1 MEWMVRNLYTKSH
14 LLSECLTCVSALPLQ
29 REHKLNLRR
38 CLVSFRDEMTTKERL
53 AVIHCLFS
61 IIESKQEYSLCDLLF
76 SLLFSVPFQD
86 LAPSIGFMTS
96 VLQKKRCLAHPLLSL
111 LVLLDALM
119 DTILVKPLTVDSF
132 LLLLSL
138 ASQPSLSSCQSAL
151 RLLLRY
157 DSLSPTLLSTA
168 MHSSSLQTPVLL
180 RCMLQ
185 HCASLPNDDI
195 NWRQFIP
202 RDAQQLQRILETL
215 FCLCEEP
222 CNSSE
227 QLRVQKRATA
237 FLAFIFAQF
246 RLNPQLILCRFQLG
260 LHSPPYETLLAYAAI
275 VCASAN
281 DALILQSLQ
290 EALYRFDEPY
300 LLFCLVLLSE
310 YCKQGVKQEHVPL
323 IRSFLE
329 PFSFWRLLPFQ
340 LFYTRCCMWLPSE
353 VCVYRPPFWCVCED
367 GCIDLVPAIS
377 FFRSVLKGSFDSLSK
392 DNSLLFSNDYS
403 LPLSKDNSLLF
414 SNDYSLPLS
423 KDNSP
428 SLSTDTLTT
437 LHTVEA
443 MSEIIVDTFLH
454 HNPSCANI
462 QFRRDAD
469 DDELST
475 VFQLEVTSRLLTKRL
490 EQSVMLQLLESV
502 DVDLHM
508 TEDWRQH
515 CGWFEVAWLSTAL
528 SVIGSLTEGERRM
541 MALLVHGV
549 RRGKVS
555 VDALTEPSF
564 LSFLTHFVLDALRGK
579 ETQNGESSTP
589 QRCDSALFLLH
600 LTRNNLQS
608 FITQLPTEVPFAHP
622 QEQFLLSLLHGAQH
636 EDMLLSAIQ
645 RYTDTFIASSF
656 LYDDRF
662 SQWSHIP
669 VNVALAIHALTQPA
683 SFMGL
688 IGLKRR
694 IVEEE
699 APLSE
704 EKDVEETDEAKG
716 DRKRRRKMQFEKMLN
731 QIGVIAKRN
740 AARGVNR
747 DGEFAFVSSTNGMEV
762 VHFVLSELMER
773 ARTDDKIVWV
783 EVVLR
788 WIVEGNTEMVV
799 RGLKQ
804 DREMKEKVVDV
815 LEGVELILKRLED
828 RIDYYGNEVNSFLA
842 AVEESIQFLKE
853 VYPNGKL
860 SKILSSCDSILS
872 SVKSINGLN
881 DPNA

>member
-353 VCVYRPPFWCVCED
+353 VCVNRPPFWCVCED

-403 LPLSKDNSLLF
+403 LPLSE
-414 SNDYSLPLS
+414 
-423 KDNSP
+423 DNSP

-528 SVIGSLTEGERRM
+528 PVIGSVTEGERRM

-579 ETQNGESSTP
+579 ETQNGDSSTP

-608 FITQLPTEVPFAHP
+608 FITQLPTEAPHAHP

-669 VNVALAIHALTQPA
+669 VNVALTIHALTQPA

-704 EKDVEETDEAKG
+704 EKDAEATDEAKG

-747 DGEFAFVSSTNGMEV
+747 DGEFAFVSSANGIEV

-788 WIVEGNTEMVV
+788 WIVEGNMEMVV

-804 DREMKEKVVDV
+804 D
-815 LEGVELILKRLED
+815 
-828 RIDYYGNEVNSFLA
+828 
-842 AVEESIQFLKE
+842 
-853 VYPNGKL
+853 
-860 SKILSSCDSILS
+860 
-872 SVKSINGLN
+872 
-881 DPNA
+881 

>member
-180 RCMLQ
+180 HCVLQ

-202 RDAQQLQRILETL
+202 RDAQQLQCILETL

-260 LHSPPYETLLAYAAI
+260 LHSPPHETLLAYAAI

-340 LFYTRCCMWLPSE
+340 LFYTRCCMRLPSE

-377 FFRSVLKGSFDSLSK
+377 FFRSVLKGSFDS
-392 DNSLLFSNDYS
+392 
-403 LPLSKDNSLLF
+403 LSKDNSLLF

-528 SVIGSLTEGERRM
+528 PVIGSVTEGERRM

-579 ETQNGESSTP
+579 ETQNGDSSTP

>member
-38 CLVSFRDEMTTKERL
+38 CLVSFRGEMTTKDRL

-76 SLLFSVPFQD
+76 SLLFSVSFQD
-86 LAPSIGFMTS
+86 LSSSIGFMTS
-96 VLQKKRCLAHPLLSL
+96 VLQKKRCLAHTLLSL

-119 DTILVKPLTVDSF
+119 DTILVKPLTVESF

-138 ASQPSLSSCQSAL
+138 ASQPSLPSCQSAF
-151 RLLLRY
+151 RLLLN

-168 MHSSSLQTPVLL
+168 MHSSPLQTPAVLH
-180 RCMLQ
+180 CVLQ
-185 HCASLPNDDI
+185 HCTWLPNDDI

-202 RDAQQLQRILETL
+202 RDAQQLQSVLETL

-222 CNSSE
+222 CSSSE
-227 QLRVQKRATA
+227 QLRVQKRATT
-237 FLAFIFAQF
+237 FLAFIFSQLQ
-246 RLNPQLILCRFQLG
+246 LNPQLILCRFQLG
-260 LHSPPYETLLAYAAI
+260 LHSPPYETLLAYASI

-340 LFYTRCCMWLPSE
+340 LFYTRCCMPLPSE
-353 VCVYRPPFWCVCED
+353 VCVYRPPLWCVCEG
-367 GCIDLVPAIS
+367 GCVDLVPVVS
-377 FFRSVLKGSFDSLSK
+377 FFRSVLKESFDSVLKESFDSVLK
-392 DNSLLFSNDYS
+392 DNSFPFSKDTS
-403 LPLSKDNSLLF
+403 IPLSKDT
-414 SNDYSLPLS
+414 
-423 KDNSP
+423 SP
-428 SLSTDTLTT
+428 SLSTETLTT
-437 LHTVEA
+437 LRTVEA
-443 MSEIIVDTFLH
+443 MSEIIVDTFLQ
-454 HNPSCANI
+454 HNTSCANI
-462 QFRRDAD
+462 QFRRDGD

-475 VFQLEVTSRLLTKRL
+475 VFQLEATSRLLTKRL
-490 EQSVMLQLLESV
+490 EQSVLLQLLESV
-502 DVDLHM
+502 DLHI
-508 TEDWRQH
+508 TDSWRQH
-515 CGWFEVAWLSTAL
+515 CGWFEVAWLSTAQ
-528 SVIGSLTEGERRM
+528 SVIGRVAEGERRL
-541 MALLVHGV
+541 MALLIHGV
-549 RRGKVS
+549 RRGKVR
-555 VDALTEPSF
+555 VDALTELSF
-564 LSFLTHFVLDALRGK
+564 LSFLTRFVLDALQGK
-579 ETQNGESSTP
+579 DTQNVESSVP
-589 QRCDSALFLLH
+589 QRCDSALFLVH
-600 LTRNNLQS
+600 LTQNNLQS
-608 FITQLPTEVPFAHP
+608 FITQLPTEAPLAHP

-636 EDMLLSAIQ
+636 EDLLLSAIQ

-669 VNVALAIHALTQPA
+669 VNVAIAIHALKQPA

-704 EKDVEETDEAKG
+704 EKDAEEMYDAKG

-747 DGEFAFVSSTNGMEV
+747 DGEFAFVTSANGMEV
-762 VHFVLSELMER
+762 VRFVLSELMER
-773 ARTDDKIVWV
+773 AHKDDRIVWM
-783 EVVLR
+783 EMVLR

-804 DREMKEKVVDV
+804 DREMKERVMDV
-815 LEGVELILKRLED
+815 LEGTELILKRLED
-828 RIDYYGNEVNSFLA
+828 RIDYYGNEVSGFLA

-853 VYPNGKL
+853 VYPSGKL

-881 DPNA
+881 DPDA

>member
-96 VLQKKRCLAHPLLSL
+96 IFQKKRCLVHPLLSL

-180 RCMLQ
+180 HCVLQ

-202 RDAQQLQRILETL
+202 RDAQQLQCILETL

-246 RLNPQLILCRFQLG
+246 QLNPQLILCRFQLG
-260 LHSPPYETLLAYAAI
+260 LYSPPHETLLAYAAI

-340 LFYTRCCMWLPSE
+340 LFYTRCCMRLPSE
-353 VCVYRPPFWCVCED
+353 VCVYRPPFWCVCEG

-392 DNSLLFSNDYS
+392 DNSLL
-403 LPLSKDNSLLF
+403 L

-528 SVIGSLTEGERRM
+528 PVIGSVTEGERRM

-579 ETQNGESSTP
+579 ETQNGDSSTP

-600 LTRNNLQS
+600 LTRNNLQP

-669 VNVALAIHALTQPA
+669 VNVALTIHALTQPA

-704 EKDVEETDEAKG
+704 EKDAEATDEAKG

-747 DGEFAFVSSTNGMEV
+747 DGEFAFVSSANGMEV

-788 WIVEGNTEMVV
+788 WIVEGNMEMVV

-804 DREMKEKVVDV
+804 DREMKEKVTDV

-828 RIDYYGNEVNSFLA
+828 RIDYYGNEVSSFLA

-853 VYPNGKL
+853 VYPSGKL

-881 DPNA
+881 DLNA

>member
-14 LLSECLTCVSALPLQ
+14 LLSECLTCISALPLQ

-53 AVIHCLFS
+53 TVIHCLFS

-76 SLLFSVPFQD
+76 SLLFSVSFQD
-86 LAPSIGFMTS
+86 LAPSIVFMTS
-96 VLQKKRCLAHPLLSL
+96 IFQKKRCLVHPLLSL

-180 RCMLQ
+180 HCVLQ

-202 RDAQQLQRILETL
+202 RDAQQLQCILETL

-246 RLNPQLILCRFQLG
+246 QLNPQLILCRFQLG
-260 LHSPPYETLLAYAAI
+260 LYSPPHETLLAYAAI

-340 LFYTRCCMWLPSE
+340 LFYTRCCMRLPSE
-353 VCVYRPPFWCVCED
+353 VCVYRPPFWCVCEG

-377 FFRSVLKGSFDSLSK
+377 FFRSVLKGSFDS
-392 DNSLLFSNDYS
+392 
-403 LPLSKDNSLLF
+403 LSKDNSLLF

-508 TEDWRQH
+508 TEGWRQH

-528 SVIGSLTEGERRM
+528 PVIGSVTEGERRLL
-541 MALLVHGV
+541 ALLIHDV

-579 ETQNGESSTP
+579 ETQNGDSSTP

-669 VNVALAIHALTQPA
+669 VNVALTIHALTQPA

-704 EKDVEETDEAKG
+704 EKDAEATDEAKG

>member
-1 MEWMVRNLYTKSH
+1 
-14 LLSECLTCVSALPLQ
+14 
-29 REHKLNLRR
+29 
-38 CLVSFRDEMTTKERL
+38 
-53 AVIHCLFS
+53 
-61 IIESKQEYSLCDLLF
+61 
-76 SLLFSVPFQD
+76 
-86 LAPSIGFMTS
+86 
-96 VLQKKRCLAHPLLSL
+96 
-111 LVLLDALM
+111 
-119 DTILVKPLTVDSF
+119 
-132 LLLLSL
+132 
-138 ASQPSLSSCQSAL
+138 
-151 RLLLRY
+151 
-157 DSLSPTLLSTA
+157 
-168 MHSSSLQTPVLL
+168 
-180 RCMLQ
+180 
-185 HCASLPNDDI
+185 
-195 NWRQFIP
+195 
-202 RDAQQLQRILETL
+202 
-215 FCLCEEP
+215 
-222 CNSSE
+222 
-227 QLRVQKRATA
+227 
-237 FLAFIFAQF
+237 
-246 RLNPQLILCRFQLG
+246 
-260 LHSPPYETLLAYAAI
+260 
-275 VCASAN
+275 
-281 DALILQSLQ
+281 
-290 EALYRFDEPY
+290 
-300 LLFCLVLLSE
+300 
-310 YCKQGVKQEHVPL
+310 
-323 IRSFLE
+323 
-329 PFSFWRLLPFQ
+329 
-340 LFYTRCCMWLPSE
+340 
-353 VCVYRPPFWCVCED
+353 
-367 GCIDLVPAIS
+367 
-377 FFRSVLKGSFDSLSK
+377 
-392 DNSLLFSNDYS
+392 
-403 LPLSKDNSLLF
+403 
-414 SNDYSLPLS
+414 
-423 KDNSP
+423 
-428 SLSTDTLTT
+428 
-437 LHTVEA
+437 

-528 SVIGSLTEGERRM
+528 PVIGSVTEGERRM

-579 ETQNGESSTP
+579 ETQNGDSSTP

-608 FITQLPTEVPFAHP
+608 FITQLPTEAPHAHP

-669 VNVALAIHALTQPA
+669 VNVALTIHALTQPA

-704 EKDVEETDEAKG
+704 EKDVEATDEAKG

-747 DGEFAFVSSTNGMEV
+747 DGEFAFVSSANGMEV

-788 WIVEGNTEMVV
+788 WIVEGNMEMVV

-828 RIDYYGNEVNSFLA
+828 RIDYYGNEVSSFLA

-853 VYPNGKL
+853 VYPSGKL

-881 DPNA
+881 DLNA

>member
-1 MEWMVRNLYTKSH
+1 MDQIMEWMVRNLYTKSH

-168 MHSSSLQTPVLL
+168 MHSSSLQTPALL
-180 RCMLQ
+180 CCMLQ
-185 HCASLPNDDI
+185 HCAIPPNDDI

-202 RDAQQLQRILETL
+202 RDAQQLQSVLETL

-310 YCKQGVKQEHVPL
+310 YCKRGVRQEHVPL

-340 LFYTRCCMWLPSE
+340 LFYTRCCMRLPSE
-353 VCVYRPPFWCVCED
+353 VCVYRPPFWCVCEG
-367 GCIDLVPAIS
+367 GCVDLVPAIS
-377 FFRSVLKGSFDSLSK
+377 FFRSVLKGSFDS
-392 DNSLLFSNDYS
+392 
-403 LPLSKDNSLLF
+403 LSKDNSLLF

-443 MSEIIVDTFLH
+443 MSEIIVDTFLQ

-490 EQSVMLQLLESV
+490 EQSVLLQLLESV

-508 TEDWRQH
+508 TESWRQH

-528 SVIGSLTEGERRM
+528 PVIGNVTEGERRLLS
-541 MALLVHGV
+541 LLVHGV

-555 VDALTEPSF
+555 VDALAEPSF
-564 LSFLTHFVLDALRGK
+564 LSFLTHFVLDAFQGK
-579 ETQNGESSTP
+579 GTQNGESSTP

-600 LTRNNLQS
+600 LTRNNIQS
-608 FITQLPTEVPFAHP
+608 FITQLPTEAPHAHP

-704 EKDVEETDEAKG
+704 EKDAEETDEAKG

>member
-14 LLSECLTCVSALPLQ
+14 LLSECLTCISALPLQ

-53 AVIHCLFS
+53 TVIHCLFS

-76 SLLFSVPFQD
+76 SLLFSVSFQD

-227 QLRVQKRATA
+227 QLRVQKRATT
-237 FLAFIFAQF
+237 FLTFVFAQF

-260 LHSPPYETLLAYAAI
+260 LHSPPHETVLAYAGI

-340 LFYTRCCMWLPSE
+340 LFYTRCCMRLPSE

-367 GCIDLVPAIS
+367 GSIDLVPAIS

-403 LPLSKDNSLLF
+403 LPLSKDNS
-414 SNDYSLPLS
+414 
-423 KDNSP
+423 P

-437 LHTVEA
+437 LCTVEA
-443 MSEIIVDTFLH
+443 MSEIIVDAFLH

-462 QFRRDAD
+462 QFHRDAD

-528 SVIGSLTEGERRM
+528 PVIGSVTEGERRM

-579 ETQNGESSTP
+579 ETQNGDSSTP

-608 FITQLPTEVPFAHP
+608 FITQLPTEAPHAHP

-669 VNVALAIHALTQPA
+669 VNVALTIHALTQPA

-704 EKDVEETDEAKG
+704 EKDAEATDEAKG

-747 DGEFAFVSSTNGMEV
+747 DGEFAFVSSANGMEV

-788 WIVEGNTEMVV
+788 WIVEGNMEMVV

-804 DREMKEKVVDV
+804 DREMKEKVTDV

-828 RIDYYGNEVNSFLA
+828 RIDYYGNEVSSFLA

-853 VYPNGKL
+853 VYPSGKL

-881 DPNA
+881 DLNA

>member
-1 MEWMVRNLYTKSH
+1 MDQIMEWMVRNLYTKSH

-138 ASQPSLSSCQSAL
+138 ASQPSLSSCQSSL

-403 LPLSKDNSLLF
+403 LPLSKDNS
-414 SNDYSLPLS
+414 
-423 KDNSP
+423 P

-579 ETQNGESSTP
+579 ETQNGDSSTP

-704 EKDVEETDEAKG
+704 EKDAEATDEAKG

>member
-14 LLSECLTCVSALPLQ
+14 LLSECLTCISALPLQ

-53 AVIHCLFS
+53 TVIHCLFS

-76 SLLFSVPFQD
+76 SLLFSVSFQD
-86 LAPSIGFMTS
+86 LAPSIVFMTS
-96 VLQKKRCLAHPLLSL
+96 IFQKKRCLVHPLLSL

-180 RCMLQ
+180 HCVLQ

-202 RDAQQLQRILETL
+202 RDAQQLQCILETL

-237 FLAFIFAQF
+237 LLAFIFAQF
-246 RLNPQLILCRFQLG
+246 QLNPQLILCRFQLG
-260 LHSPPYETLLAYAAI
+260 LYSPPHETLLAYAAI

-353 VCVYRPPFWCVCED
+353 VCVNRPPFWCVCED

-377 FFRSVLKGSFDSLSK
+377 FFRSVLKGSFDS
-392 DNSLLFSNDYS
+392 
-403 LPLSKDNSLLF
+403 LSKDNSLLF

-528 SVIGSLTEGERRM
+528 PVIGSVTEGERRM

-579 ETQNGESSTP
+579 ETQNGDSSTP

-608 FITQLPTEVPFAHP
+608 FITQLPTEAPHAHP

-669 VNVALAIHALTQPA
+669 VNVALTIHALTQPA

-704 EKDVEETDEAKG
+704 EKDAEATDEAKG

-747 DGEFAFVSSTNGMEV
+747 DGEFAFVSSANGMEV

-788 WIVEGNTEMVV
+788 WIVEGNMEMVV
-799 RGLKQ
+799 SGLKQ
-804 DREMKEKVVDV
+804 DREMKEKVTDV

-828 RIDYYGNEVNSFLA
+828 RIDYYGNEVSSFLA

-853 VYPNGKL
+853 VYPSGKL

-881 DPNA
+881 DLNA

>member
-195 NWRQFIP
+195 NWSQFIP

-237 FLAFIFAQF
+237 LLAFIFAQF

-403 LPLSKDNSLLF
+403 LPLSKDNS
-414 SNDYSLPLS
+414 P
-423 KDNSP
+423 P
-428 SLSTDTLTT
+428 LSTDTFTT

-579 ETQNGESSTP
+579 ETQNGDSSTP

-804 DREMKEKVVDV
+804 DREMKEKVTDV

-828 RIDYYGNEVNSFLA
+828 RIDYYGNEVSSFLA

-853 VYPNGKL
+853 VYPSGKL

-881 DPNA
+881 DLNA

>member
-1 MEWMVRNLYTKSH
+1 
-14 LLSECLTCVSALPLQ
+14 
-29 REHKLNLRR
+29 
-38 CLVSFRDEMTTKERL
+38 
-53 AVIHCLFS
+53 
-61 IIESKQEYSLCDLLF
+61 
-76 SLLFSVPFQD
+76 
-86 LAPSIGFMTS
+86 
-96 VLQKKRCLAHPLLSL
+96 
-111 LVLLDALM
+111 
-119 DTILVKPLTVDSF
+119 
-132 LLLLSL
+132 
-138 ASQPSLSSCQSAL
+138 
-151 RLLLRY
+151 
-157 DSLSPTLLSTA
+157 
-168 MHSSSLQTPVLL
+168 
-180 RCMLQ
+180 
-185 HCASLPNDDI
+185 
-195 NWRQFIP
+195 
-202 RDAQQLQRILETL
+202 
-215 FCLCEEP
+215 
-222 CNSSE
+222 
-227 QLRVQKRATA
+227 
-237 FLAFIFAQF
+237 
-246 RLNPQLILCRFQLG
+246 
-260 LHSPPYETLLAYAAI
+260 
-275 VCASAN
+275 
-281 DALILQSLQ
+281 
-290 EALYRFDEPY
+290 
-300 LLFCLVLLSE
+300 
-310 YCKQGVKQEHVPL
+310 
-323 IRSFLE
+323 
-329 PFSFWRLLPFQ
+329 
-340 LFYTRCCMWLPSE
+340 
-353 VCVYRPPFWCVCED
+353 
-367 GCIDLVPAIS
+367 
-377 FFRSVLKGSFDSLSK
+377 
-392 DNSLLFSNDYS
+392 
-403 LPLSKDNSLLF
+403 
-414 SNDYSLPLS
+414 
-423 KDNSP
+423 
-428 SLSTDTLTT
+428 
-437 LHTVEA
+437 
-443 MSEIIVDTFLH
+443 MSEIIVDAFLH

-490 EQSVMLQLLESV
+490 EQSVLLQLLESV

-508 TEDWRQH
+508 TEGWRQH
-515 CGWFEVAWLSTAL
+515 CGWFEEAWLSTAL
-528 SVIGSLTEGERRM
+528 PVIGRVTEGERRM

-579 ETQNGESSTP
+579 GTQNGDSSTP

-669 VNVALAIHALTQPA
+669 VNVALAIHALTQPT

-704 EKDVEETDEAKG
+704 EKDVEETDETKG

-773 ARTDDKIVWV
+773 ACIDDKIVWV

-788 WIVEGNTEMVV
+788 WIVEGNTDMAV

-853 VYPNGKL
+853 VYPSGKL

>member
-1 MEWMVRNLYTKSH
+1 MDQIMEWMVRNLYTKSH

-53 AVIHCLFS
+53 AVVHCLFS

-403 LPLSKDNSLLF
+403 LPLSKDNS
-414 SNDYSLPLS
+414 
-423 KDNSP
+423 P

-528 SVIGSLTEGERRM
+528 PVIGSVTEGERRM

-579 ETQNGESSTP
+579 ETQNGDSSTP

-608 FITQLPTEVPFAHP
+608 FITQLPTEAPHAHP

-669 VNVALAIHALTQPA
+669 VNVALTIHALTQPA

-704 EKDVEETDEAKG
+704 EKDAEATDEAKG

-747 DGEFAFVSSTNGMEV
+747 DGEFAFVSSANGMEV

-788 WIVEGNTEMVV
+788 WIVEGNMEMVV

-804 DREMKEKVVDV
+804 DREMKEKVTDV

-828 RIDYYGNEVNSFLA
+828 RIDYYGNEVSSFLA

-853 VYPNGKL
+853 VYPSGKL

-881 DPNA
+881 DLNA

>member
-237 FLAFIFAQF
+237 LLAFIFAQF

-353 VCVYRPPFWCVCED
+353 VCVNRPPFWCVCED

-377 FFRSVLKGSFDSLSK
+377 FFRSVLKGSFDS
-392 DNSLLFSNDYS
+392 
-403 LPLSKDNSLLF
+403 LSKDNSLLF

-528 SVIGSLTEGERRM
+528 PVIGSVTEGERRM

-579 ETQNGESSTP
+579 ETQNGDSSTP

-608 FITQLPTEVPFAHP
+608 FITQLPTEAPHAHP

-747 DGEFAFVSSTNGMEV
+747 DGEFAFVSSANGMEV

-788 WIVEGNTEMVV
+788 WIVEGNMEMVV

-804 DREMKEKVVDV
+804 DREMKEKVTDV

-828 RIDYYGNEVNSFLA
+828 RIDYYGNEVSSFLA

-853 VYPNGKL
+853 VYPSGKL

-881 DPNA
+881 DLNA

>member
-86 LAPSIGFMTS
+86 LAPSIVFMTS
-96 VLQKKRCLAHPLLSL
+96 IFQKKRCLVHPLLSL

-180 RCMLQ
+180 HCVLQ

-202 RDAQQLQRILETL
+202 RDAQQLQCILETL

-237 FLAFIFAQF
+237 LLAFIFAQF
-246 RLNPQLILCRFQLG
+246 QLNPQLILCRFQLG
-260 LHSPPYETLLAYAAI
+260 LYSPPHETLLAYAAI

-340 LFYTRCCMWLPSE
+340 LFYTRCCMRLPSE
-353 VCVYRPPFWCVCED
+353 VCVYRPPFWCVCEG
-367 GCIDLVPAIS
+367 GCVDLVPAIS
-377 FFRSVLKGSFDSLSK
+377 FFRSVLKGSFDS
-392 DNSLLFSNDYS
+392 
-403 LPLSKDNSLLF
+403 LSKDNSLLF

-528 SVIGSLTEGERRM
+528 PVIGSVTEGERRM

-579 ETQNGESSTP
+579 ETQNGDSSTP

-600 LTRNNLQS
+600 LTRNNLQP

-669 VNVALAIHALTQPA
+669 VNVALTIHALTQPA

-704 EKDVEETDEAKG
+704 EKDAEATDEAKG

-747 DGEFAFVSSTNGMEV
+747 DGEFAFVSSANGMEV

-788 WIVEGNTEMVV
+788 WIVEGNMEMVV

-804 DREMKEKVVDV
+804 DREMKEKVTDV

-828 RIDYYGNEVNSFLA
+828 RIDYYGNEVSSFLA

-853 VYPNGKL
+853 VYPSGKL

-881 DPNA
+881 DLNA

>member
-14 LLSECLTCVSALPLQ
+14 LLSECLTCISALPLQ

-53 AVIHCLFS
+53 TVIHCLFS

-76 SLLFSVPFQD
+76 SLLFSVSFQD
-86 LAPSIGFMTS
+86 LAPSIVFMTS
-96 VLQKKRCLAHPLLSL
+96 IFQKKRCLVHPLLSL

-202 RDAQQLQRILETL
+202 RDAQQLQCILETL

-246 RLNPQLILCRFQLG
+246 QLNPQLILCRFQLG
-260 LHSPPYETLLAYAAI
+260 LYSPPHETLLAYAAI

-340 LFYTRCCMWLPSE
+340 LFYTRCCMRLPSE
-353 VCVYRPPFWCVCED
+353 VCVYRPPFWCVCEG

-377 FFRSVLKGSFDSLSK
+377 FFRSVLKGSFDS
-392 DNSLLFSNDYS
+392 
-403 LPLSKDNSLLF
+403 LSKDNSLLF

-490 EQSVMLQLLESV
+490 EQSVLLQLLESV

-508 TEDWRQH
+508 TESWRQH

-528 SVIGSLTEGERRM
+528 PVIGNVTEGERRLLS
-541 MALLVHGV
+541 LLVHGV

-555 VDALTEPSF
+555 VDALAEPSF
-564 LSFLTHFVLDALRGK
+564 LSFLTHFVLDAFQGK
-579 ETQNGESSTP
+579 GTQNGESSTP

-600 LTRNNLQS
+600 LTRNNIQS
-608 FITQLPTEVPFAHP
+608 FITQLPTEAPHAHP

-688 IGLKRR
+688 IGLKRK

-704 EKDVEETDEAKG
+704 EKDVEETDETKG

-773 ARTDDKIVWV
+773 ACIDDKIVWV

-804 DREMKEKVVDV
+804 DREMKEKVMDV

-828 RIDYYGNEVNSFLA
+828 RIDYYGNEVSSFLA
-842 AVEESIQFLKE
+842 AVEESIQLLKE
-853 VYPNGKL
+853 VYPSGKL

>member
-138 ASQPSLSSCQSAL
+138 ASQPSLSSCQSSL

-403 LPLSKDNSLLF
+403 LPLSKDNS
-414 SNDYSLPLS
+414 
-423 KDNSP
+423 P

-579 ETQNGESSTP
+579 ETQNGDSSTP

-704 EKDVEETDEAKG
+704 EKDAEATDEAKG

>member
-1 MEWMVRNLYTKSH
+1 MDQIMEWMVRNLYTKSH
-14 LLSECLTCVSALPLQ
+14 LLSECLTCISALPLQ

-53 AVIHCLFS
+53 TVIHCLFS

-96 VLQKKRCLAHPLLSL
+96 IFQKKRCLVHPLLSL

-185 HCASLPNDDI
+185 HCASLPNDDT

-227 QLRVQKRATA
+227 QLRVQKRATT
-237 FLAFIFAQF
+237 FLTFVFAQF

-260 LHSPPYETLLAYAAI
+260 LHSPPHETLLAYAAI
-275 VCASAN
+275 VCASVN

-310 YCKQGVKQEHVPL
+310 YCKQGVNQEYVPL

-340 LFYTRCCMWLPSE
+340 LFYTRCCMRLPSE
-353 VCVYRPPFWCVCED
+353 VCVYRPPFWCVCEG
-367 GCIDLVPAIS
+367 GCVDLVPAIS
-377 FFRSVLKGSFDSLSK
+377 FFRSALKGSFDS
-392 DNSLLFSNDYS
+392 
-403 LPLSKDNSLLF
+403 LSKDNSLLF

-462 QFRRDAD
+462 QLRRDAD

-508 TEDWRQH
+508 TESWRQH

-528 SVIGSLTEGERRM
+528 PVIGSVTEGERRL
-541 MALLVHGV
+541 MALLIHGV

-555 VDALTEPSF
+555 VDALAEPSF
-564 LSFLTHFVLDALRGK
+564 LFFLTHFVLDVLRGK
-579 ETQNGESSTP
+579 DTQNGDSSTP

-600 LTRNNLQS
+600 LTWNNLQS

-704 EKDVEETDEAKG
+704 EKDAEETDEAKG

-804 DREMKEKVVDV
+804 DREMKEKVMDV

-828 RIDYYGNEVNSFLA
+828 RIDYYGNEVSSFLA
-842 AVEESIQFLKE
+842 AVEESIQLLKE
-853 VYPNGKL
+853 VYPSGKL